1 MPILDLQVGASAN
14 DCNKYYAAGWQFS
27 LALGQ
32 SSLYVGAY
40 DATFYQFGCGLRF
53 TNVTIP
59 QGATITTAYLI
70 VTAWEAYPGN
80 DAAQWYSKIRG
91 QAADN
96 GATFSTLADFNS
108 RDWAVATPVAWS
120 GNTAWTDNQEYQSP
134 EIKTLIQ
141 AIVNR
146 AGWTSGNALA
156 LSWDDFDNQSAHS
169 LNRRCVWEYD
179 GSTTKA
185 VKLHIEYES
194 SATPKTSSDT
204 GSGADAYVSLVIVEA
219 KSSSDTG
226 SGVEGTPMPSAIL
239 ASGETGS
246 GIEALVA
253 RLLVALDT
261 GGGVEASGVEIEG
274 LLKALFANELGL
286 GSDSLTAKIEMP
298 TKGGGMKLWT

>member
-1 MPILDLQVGASAN
+1 MPTLDLQVGASAN
-14 DCNKYYAAGWQFS
+14 DCNKYYAAGWQFY

-32 SSLYVGAY
+32 SCLYVGGY
-40 DATFYQFGCGLRF
+40 DASYYQFGCGLRF

-70 VTAWEAYPGN
+70 VTAWDEWGGN
-80 DAAQWYSKIRG
+80 GAAQWYSKIRG

-96 GATFSTLADFNS
+96 AAAFNTLADFNA
-108 RDWAVATPVAWS
+108 RDWAAATPLAWS

-185 VKLHIEYES
+185 VKLHIEYTI
-194 SATPKTSSDT
+194 ATAKTSSDT
-204 GSGADAYVSLVIVEA
+204 GSGADAYVSLEKGEA
-219 KSSSDTG
+219 KISSDAG
-226 SGVEGTPMPSAIL
+226 SGVEGTPMPSASL
-239 ASGETGS
+239 SGSETGS
-246 GIEALVA
+246 SIDAIIA
-253 RLLVALDT
+253 RLLASFDT
-261 GGGVEASGVEIEG
+261 GYGIEVGSVEVGA
-274 LLKALFANELGL
+274 LLQNLFASELGQGL
-286 GSDSLTAKIEMP
+286 DSLVAKIEMP